1 MSADLDRLSVA
12 SCTSSASSSPSNS
25 FDGGGKGAAGQPG
38 SKAGAPG
45 AGIRLLSA
53 NVRKLHGALNLLLT
67 EAEREQFIHCLN
79 VYHCRRNVYDLVQT
93 LQVLL
98 DGPEKRQLLPMLR
111 LVIPRSD
118 QLLFDQYTSEGLY
131 LKADFLPAAGA
142 GYDGAGSSRVLPL
155 PGAAAP
161 ARFPSPA
168 PAARLWPPSLARGR
182 LRQEVSTALDGTAPS
197 DSAAGSEDLRGE
209 VRQVT
214 LKRQKAQEG
223 LGFSIRGGS
232 EHGVGIYVS
241 LVEPGSLA
249 EKEGLRVGD
258 QILKVNDKPLDK
270 VTHAE
275 AVKALKGSKKLNLA
289 VHSAGRIPGGYRTNH
304 IYTWVDPQGRSVSPP
319 VGLLHHQNSS
329 LCKGSEKRSYLQLLQ
344 EGDEK
349 KVNLMLDEGR
359 SLGLMI
365 RGGSEYA
372 LGIYITGVDKGSEA
386 ENTGLK
392 VGDQILEVN
401 GRSFLHIS
409 HDEAVKLLKSSHHLI
424 MTVKDVGRLP
434 HARATVDETK
444 WITPSSQIGETM
456 VNSAGASG
464 DPVGEMTP
472 KPSFYKGLAG
482 SQVTLCSMVNQN
494 RVMLEEHAR
503 HLLNEPERTT
513 MAYYLDEYKENNIS
527 IDSLIM
533 ALFELLNTH
542 AKFSLL
548 SEVRGVISPQDLD
561 HFDNLVLKREIEFMK
576 ARQPS
581 GTGTDSYSTMSYD
594 DSASSAE
601 SHFTSTTVS
610 SARERLLW
618 LIDLMENSSDGG
630 RSGSQ
635 SRINALPDIS
645 LDDISSFYE
654 ELPAFRASPPA
665 PSSQSLADPSDQLH
679 KNVLGSSESSQSG
692 LFFMA
697 SQTPMPSSSL
707 SEKDTNSLA
716 SSMEDSVSSTIY
728 ASVSQ
733 ATRASR
739 KPVDARLLLINQHP
753 VVPFPRIQSPTRLK
767 HPSPETVGT
776 SPSPHSPSPPP
787 LPSHSAP
794 SPPGEKGGLEV
805 GIAQHFIMVEV
816 HRPNGEPDVN
826 EVKSLP
832 QARASTLSQLSDS
845 GQTLSEDSGV
855 DLGETELSTKE
866 KSQRLQGPPPSRS
879 PQEVPRVGG
888 VVETGPKPPGLLE
901 PTSHLI
907 RVSKSAPTLGIA
919 IEGGANTRQPLPR
932 IVTIQKGGSAHNC
945 RKLKVGQV
953 ILEVNGTA
961 LRGKEHREA
970 ARIIA
975 EAFRTK
981 DKDYVDFLVTEFNIA
996 L

>member
-1 MSADLDRLSVA
+1 MSTDLDRLSVGSRA
-12 SCTSSASSSPSNS
+12 SSASSSPS
-25 FDGGGKGAAGQPG
+25 FDGAGKGAAGQAGVRSGGPG
-38 SKAGAPG
+38 S
-45 AGIRLLSA
+45 GIRLLSA
-53 NVRKLHGALNLLLT
+53 NVRKLHGALNQLLS
-67 EAEREQFIHCLN
+67 EGEREQFIHCLN

-93 LQVLL
+93 LRVLL

-131 LKADFLPAAGA
+131 LKADFLPSAGA
-142 GYDGAGSSRVLPL
+142 GGQEGAGSSRV
-155 PGAAAP
+155 
-161 ARFPSPA
+161 
-168 PAARLWPPSLARGR
+168 
-182 LRQEVSTALDGTAPS
+182 
-197 DSAAGSEDLRGE
+197 
-209 VRQVT
+209 RQVT
-214 LKRQKAQEG
+214 FKRQKAQEG

-249 EKEGLRVGD
+249 DKEGLRVGD
-258 QILKVNDKPLDK
+258 RILKVNDKPLDK

-275 AVKALKGSKKLNLA
+275 AVKVLKGSKKLNLT

-319 VGLLHHQNSS
+319 VGLIQHQSS
-329 LCKGSEKRSYLQLLQ
+329 PLGKEGEKRSHLQLLQ

-349 KVNLMLDEGR
+349 KVNLVLDEGR

-365 RGGSEYA
+365 RGGSEYT
-372 LGIYITGVDKGSEA
+372 LGIYITGVDKDSEA

-401 GRSFLHIS
+401 GRSFLSIS
-409 HDEAVKLLKSSHHLI
+409 HDEAVKLLKSSRHLI

-434 HARATVDETK
+434 HTRATVDETR
-444 WITPSSQIGETM
+444 WIASSRIGETM

-472 KPSFYKGLAG
+472 KTSFYKGLAG
-482 SQVTLCSMVNQN
+482 SQVTLNSLVNQS

-527 IDSLIM
+527 VDSLIL

-561 HFDNLVLKREIEFMK
+561 HFDDLVLKREIEFMK

-581 GTGTDSYSTMSYD
+581 GTGTDFYSTTSYS
-594 DSASSAE
+594 DSASCTE
-601 SHFTSTTVS
+601 SHFTSTTAS

-618 LIDLMENSSDGG
+618 LIDLMENSSNGG

-645 LDDISSFYE
+645 LSRADSSDK
-654 ELPAFRASPPA
+654 A
-665 PSSQSLADPSDQLH
+665 H
-679 KNVLGSSESSQSG
+679 KPGLGSSESSQSG
-692 LFFMA
+692 LFFRA
-697 SQTPMPSSSL
+697 PQGPRPSSSL
-707 SEKDTNSLA
+707 SEKDTYSLA
-716 SSMEDSVSSTIY
+716 SSSTTGSSMEDSAASSIY
-728 ASVSQ
+728 ASISP

-739 KPVDARLLLINQHP
+739 KPMEARLLLINQHP
-753 VVPFPRIQSPTRLK
+753 MLPFPRIQSPTRLRQ
-767 HPSPETVGT
+767 PSPETAGPVPS
-776 SPSPHSPSPPP
+776 SPTPPP
-787 LPSHSAP
+787 LPSHPAA
-794 SPPGEKGGLEV
+794 SPPSEKGGFEV
-805 GIAQHFIMVEV
+805 GNTQQFIMVEV
-816 HRPNGEPDVN
+816 HRPNSEPDVN
-826 EVKSLP
+826 EVKPLP
-832 QARASTLSQLSDS
+832 QTRASTLSQLSDS

-855 DLGETELSTKE
+855 DLGEAELNTSRE
-866 KSQRLQGPPPSRS
+866 RSQRFRGLPTRS

-888 VVETGPKPPGLLE
+888 AVETGAKPPGLLE

-907 RVSKSAPTLGIA
+907 RVPKSAPTLGIA
-919 IEGGANTRQPLPR
+919 IQGGANTRQPLPR

-945 RKLKVGQV
+945 GQLKVGQV

-961 LRGKEHREA
+961 LRGREHRET

-975 EAFRTK
+975 EAFK
-981 DKDYVDFLVTEFNIA
+981 AKEKDYVDFLVTEFNVA